1 MADRGA
7 VVVDPTD
14 DEETNVRIKR
24 SVCHSYTVL
33 LLLLIVRE
41 SSDVDYLQRFGAN
54 LLAFTAQGAY
64 VTAAPPHSLSILLHV
79 TVHVSELRVLVDS
92 LFHDQI
98 RAAGD
103 FHWQMC
109 AKIQR

>member
-1 MADRGA
+1 MTDRGA

-41 SSDVDYLQRFGAN
+41 SSDVDYLQRFGAK

-64 VTAAPPHSLSILLHV
+64 VTAAPFTLH
-79 TVHVSELRVLVDS
+79 TAYCYCPFVSTPGAS
-92 LFHDQI
+92 
-98 RAAGD
+98 
-103 FHWQMC
+103 
-109 AKIQR
+109 